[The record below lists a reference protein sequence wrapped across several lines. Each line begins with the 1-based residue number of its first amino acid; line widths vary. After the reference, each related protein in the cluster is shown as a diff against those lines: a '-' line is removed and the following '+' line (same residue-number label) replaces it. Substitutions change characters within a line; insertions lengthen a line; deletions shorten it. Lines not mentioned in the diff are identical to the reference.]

1 MFYHL
6 FFSLR
11 HLFSPLNVFQ
21 YITFRAAGSLLTA
34 LFIFFLLAPLIIRKL
49 KFYQIIQP
57 LREDGPKT
65 HFSKVGTP
73 TMGGLIILLSLLLSF
88 LLWARWDNRFTWLI
102 FFSAFFL
109 GLVGFFDDYLKL
121 VKKHPRGLSARTK
134 LFFELL
140 LAFFVASYLYLN
152 PPNPNYATRI
162 NVPYLKDFFVI
173 LGNLYLVF
181 VILVIVS
188 SANAVNLTDGLDGL
202 AIGLLTIVAMTYAIF
217 AYLAGHAKFADYL
230 RLIPVPGSGEL
241 TIFLTAIVGAGLGF
255 LWYNSYPAE
264 IFMGDMGA
272 LFLGGTIGI
281 IALCIKQELLLLL
294 VGGVFL
300 AEIVSVVL
308 QIYFFQIHG
317 KRIFKMAPL
326 HHHFELK
333 GWAEPKVTIR
343 FWIIGIIL
351 ALIALTSLKIR

>member
-6 FFSLR
+6 FFPLR
-11 HLFSPLNVFQ
+11 QFFSPFNVFQ

-34 LFIFFLLAPLIIRKL
+34 LLIFFILAPYIIRWL
-49 KFYQIIQP
+49 KSYQIIQP
-57 LREDGPKT
+57 LRKDGPKT
-65 HFSKVGTP
+65 HLTKVGTP

-102 FFSAFFL
+102 FFSALFL
-109 GLVGFFDDYLKL
+109 GLVGFVDDYQKL

-134 LFFELL
+134 LLLELL
-140 LAFFVASYLYLN
+140 LAFFVASYLYFN
-152 PPNPNYATRI
+152 PPNSTYTTQV
-162 NVPYLKDFFVI
+162 NVPYLKNFFVN
-173 LGNLYLVF
+173 LGSLYLIF
-181 VILVIVS
+181 VILVVVS

-202 AIGLLTIVAMTYAIF
+202 AIGLIIISAMTYAIF
-217 AYLAGHAKFADYL
+217 AYLAGHAKFAAYL
-230 RLIPVPGSGEL
+230 RLVPVSGAGEL

-255 LWYNSYPAE
+255 LWFNTYPAE

-281 IALCIKQELLLLL
+281 IAICIKQELLLPLI
-294 VGGVFL
+294 GGVFL
-300 AEIVSVVL
+300 MEIVSVFL
-308 QIYFFQIHG
+308 QIYFFQTHG
-317 KRIFKMAPL
+317 RRIFKMAPL